1 MLITLY
7 DFLVFV
13 HILLFVFWLGA
24 DMGVAVLGHHFRK
37 RSYSM
42 SERLTILKLLGT
54 IDMFPRSA
62 WALMVPLSLSLL
74 TVGGYWTLTTEVV
87 LLIWLLGFGWLL
99 LVWQIH
105 LKPKN
110 PSISQLKKI
119 EFVLKLLLAS
129 FYTLLGL
136 ISLYWNDPLSEY
148 WLATKSLLFGFIFW
162 SAIMIDL
169 RFRDLSPALVKLV
182 EQGSTDETEAETLKI
197 MNRSR
202 FWVRVVYVLLVMTA
216 FVGTTKFY

>member
-1 MLITLY
+1 M
-7 DFLVFV
+7 
-13 HILLFVFWLGA
+13 
-24 DMGVAVLGHHFRK
+24 
-37 RSYSM
+37 
-42 SERLTILKLLGT
+42 
-54 IDMFPRSA
+54 
-62 WALMVPLSLSLL
+62 
-74 TVGGYWTLTTEVV
+74 
-87 LLIWLLGFGWLL
+87 
-99 LVWQIH
+99 
-105 LKPKN
+105 
-110 PSISQLKKI
+110 
-119 EFVLKLLLAS
+119 LAS

>member
-13 HILLFVFWLGA
+13 HILLFVFWIGA
-24 DMGVAVLGHHFRK
+24 DMGVALLGHHCRK

-42 SERLTILKLLGT
+42 PERLTILKLLGI

-62 WALMVPLSLSLL
+62 WALMVPLSVSLL
-74 TVGGYWTLTTEVV
+74 AVGGYWTLTTEVI
-87 LLIWLLGFGWLL
+87 LLFWLLGFGWLL

-105 LKPKN
+105 LRPEN
-110 PSISQLKKI
+110 PLISKLKKI

-136 ISLYWNDPLSEY
+136 ASLYWNEPISEY
-148 WLATKSLLFGFIFW
+148 WLATKSLLFGFIFL

-169 RFRDLSPALVKLV
+169 RFRELSPALMKLV
-182 EQGSTDETEAETLKI
+182 EQGSTDENEAETLKI

-202 FWVRVVYVLLVMTA
+202 FWVRVVYLLLFMTA

>member
-42 SERLTILKLLGT
+42 PERLTILKLLGI

-62 WALMVPLSLSLL
+62 WALMVPLSVSLL
-74 TVGGYWTLTTEVV
+74 AVGGYWTLTTEVI
-87 LLIWLLGFGWLL
+87 LLFWLLGFGWLL

-105 LKPKN
+105 LRPEN
-110 PSISQLKKI
+110 PLITKLKKI

-136 ISLYWNDPLSEY
+136 ASLYWNEPLSEY
-148 WLATKSLLFGFIFW
+148 WLATKSLLFGFIFF

-169 RFRDLSPALVKLV
+169 RFRELSPALMKLV
-182 EQGSTDETEAETLKI
+182 EQGSTDETEAKTLKI

-202 FWVRVVYVLLVMTA
+202 FWVRVVYILLVMTA

>member
-1 MLITLY
+1 MLLTLY

-42 SERLTILKLLGT
+42 PERLTILKLLGI

-62 WALMVPLSLSLL
+62 WALMVPLSVSLL
-74 TVGGYWTLTTEVV
+74 AVGGYWTLTTEVI
-87 LLIWLLGFGWLL
+87 LLFWLLGFGWLL

-105 LKPKN
+105 LRPEN
-110 PSISQLKKI
+110 PLITKLKKI

-136 ISLYWNDPLSEY
+136 ASLYWSEPLSEY
-148 WLATKSLLFGFIFW
+148 WLATKSLLFGFIFF

-169 RFRDLSPALVKLV
+169 RFRELSPALMKLV
-182 EQGSTDETEAETLKI
+182 EQGSTDETEAKTLKI

-202 FWVRVVYVLLVMTA
+202 FWVRVVYILLVMTA

>member
-1 MLITLY
+1 MLLTLY

-42 SERLTILKLLGT
+42 PERLTILKLLGI

-62 WALMVPLSLSLL
+62 WALMVPLSVSLL
-74 TVGGYWTLTTEVV
+74 AVGGYWTLTTEVI
-87 LLIWLLGFGWLL
+87 LLFWLLGFGWLL
-99 LVWQIH
+99 LIWQIH
-105 LKPKN
+105 LRSEN
-110 PSISQLKKI
+110 PLITKLKKI

-136 ISLYWNDPLSEY
+136 ASLYWNEPLSEY
-148 WLATKSLLFGFIFW
+148 WLATKSLLFGFIFL

-169 RFRDLSPALVKLV
+169 RFRDLSPALMKLV
-182 EQGSTDETEAETLKI
+182 EQGSTDETEAKTLKI

-202 FWVRVVYVLLVMTA
+202 FWVRVVYILLVITA